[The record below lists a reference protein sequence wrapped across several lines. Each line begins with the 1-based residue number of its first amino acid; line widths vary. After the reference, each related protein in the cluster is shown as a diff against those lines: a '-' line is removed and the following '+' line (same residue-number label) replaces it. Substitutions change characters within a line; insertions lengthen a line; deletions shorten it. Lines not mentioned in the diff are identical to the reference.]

1 VIEDRAR
8 EDIAFIRQA
17 IEEGAAYATARS
29 PDMLV
34 WGIAV
39 AVGYIGTYAF
49 VRGWSPLVPR
59 VVWAICIGLPWL
71 FSLRKLPRR
80 LLGGGSGRPR
90 RGSMAQALGMLWLGC
105 GIFLTTLSIA
115 ALWTGANREGWLDA
129 VAAGVMGIAF
139 FASAWLTNLAWLR
152 WIAIAWW
159 IGELAIFSVRHQVE
173 VLPLSA
179 ALMLAL
185 LAVPGFVLL
194 RRGARIPS

>member
-17 IEEGAAYATARS
+17 IEEGGAYATACS

-39 AVGYIGTYAF
+39 ALGYIGTYAF
-49 VRGWSPLVPR
+49 VRGWSPLVPHA
-59 VVWAICIGLPWL
+59 VWAVCIGLPWL
-71 FSLRKLPRR
+71 FSLRNVPRR
-80 LLGGGSGRPR
+80 LLGGGGRPR
-90 RGSMAQALGMLWLGC
+90 RGSMALALGMLWLGC
-105 GIFLTTLSIA
+105 GIFLTSLSIA

-129 VAAGVMGIAF
+129 VTAGVMGIAF
-139 FASAWLTNLAWLR
+139 FASSWLTNLGWLR

-159 IGELAIFSVRHQVE
+159 LGELAIFSVRHQVE

-179 ALMLAL
+179 ALMLVL
-185 LAVPGFVLL
+185 LAGPGLVLL
-194 RRGARIPS
+194 RRGGRPGL

>member
-17 IEEGAAYATARS
+17 IEEGGAYATARS

-59 VVWAICIGLPWL
+59 AVWTVCIGLPWL
-71 FSLRKLPRR
+71 FSLRKVLRR
-80 LLGGGSGRPR
+80 LVAGGNGRPH

-129 VAAGVMGIAF
+129 VAAGCAGSPLPGGLASWRF
-139 FASAWLTNLAWLR
+139 FPCVIRSR
-152 WIAIAWW
+152 YC
-159 IGELAIFSVRHQVE
+159 RC
-173 VLPLSA
+173 
-179 ALMLAL
+179 
-185 LAVPGFVLL
+185 
-194 RRGARIPS
+194 RRR